1 MRINIFEYKP
11 KGVLCLEENIR
22 KNHSIIV
29 ENRKKFIL
37 TGVKDVLSF
46 DEQTVMLETEL
57 GRLAVK
63 GDDLKLGQF
72 NTDKGD
78 VTGTGTIHAFIYTA
92 DTGERGLFSRIFK

>member
-1 MRINIFEYKP
+1 M
-11 KGVLCLEENIR
+11 EENIR

-57 GRLAVK
+57 GRLVVK

-72 NTDKGD
+72 NTEKGD
-78 VTGTGTIHAFIYTA
+78 VSGTGTIHALIYPAETN
-92 DTGERGLFSRIFK
+92 ERGFFSRIFK